1 MKTNTFYL
9 YIIGKIRDMIQSLL
23 SSPPHPKYQIYTY
36 IQNDMNN
43 WAIIQIFGLK
53 YSDILHKIIWVLLSV
68 NY

>member
-9 YIIGKIRDMIQSLL
+9 YWKDQRHDSEPTLL
-23 SSPPHPKYQIYTY
+23 PSPTPKDQIYTY